1 MILAG
6 DVGGTKTSLA
16 LYRREARGLLRD
28 RMATYRSREHAGLD
42 SILRDFL
49 SGGAPSSG
57 RASEWPGPSRTAV
70 AG

>member
-16 LYRREARGLLRD
+16 LYRREAGGLLLN
-28 RMATYRSREHAGLD
+28 RMATYGSREHAGLD
-42 SILRDFL
+42 PILSDFL

-57 RASEWPGPSRTAV
+57 RASGWPGPSRTAA